1 MMLCLDAGNSRI
13 KWGIAAAMSGEWLA
27 RGAVDTAAPSALAA
41 QLDAQAPVQQALA
54 CSVAGARLEA
64 TLVALLAERGISLN
78 WLRSSASAH
87 GVVNGYRD
95 PAQLGADRWAALIGA
110 RGLHDGP
117 AVVVMA
123 GTATT
128 IDLLDAD
135 GCFRGG
141 LILPGFDLMR
151 TALAH
156 NTAQLPLARG
166 ALVELPRTTDEA
178 IVSGCLQAQAGA
190 VERFFRPLA
199 QDSRARCVLS
209 GGAAALLAGVLALP
223 LLRVDD
229 LVLEG
234 LRYAAFASAARID

>member
-1 MMLCLDAGNSRI
+1 MILCLDAGNTRI
-13 KWGIAAAMSGEWLA
+13 KWGIAAATAGQWLA
-27 RGAVDTAAPSALAA
+27 RGAVDTAAPQALAA
-41 QLDAQAPVQQALA
+41 QLDAQPPLQQALA

-64 TLVALLAERGISLN
+64 TLAALLADRGIPMD

-128 IDLLDAD
+128 IDLLGAD

-156 NTAQLPLARG
+156 NTAQLPLAHG
-166 ALVELPRTTDEA
+166 TLVELPRSTEEA
-178 IVSGCLQAQAGA
+178 IVSGCLLAQAGA
-190 VERFFRPLA
+190 VERLFAHIARDP
-199 QDSRARCVLS
+199 RARCVLS
-209 GGAAALLAGVLALP
+209 GGAAALLAGVLEMP
-223 LLRVDD
+223 LLRVEN

-234 LRYAAFASAARID
+234 LRRAAFPATARMD